1 MTYTPIGYIIY
12 LVSNMECKNCSN
24 KKTNRTDD
32 EKKKLVSRLNI
43 IEGQIR
49 GINQM
54 VVDDRYCGDVL
65 IQISA
70 VCNALKSLGNN
81 ILENHLNTCVVRD
94 IKEDKLEI
102 LDEVMSLVKKL
113 Q

>member
-1 MTYTPIGYIIY
+1 M
-12 LVSNMECKNCSN
+12 VMKMECKNCSN
-24 KKTNRTDD
+24 KTTTRTED
-32 EKKKLVSRLNI
+32 EKKKLISRLNI

-54 VVDDRYCGDVL
+54 VVDERYCGDILV
-65 IQISA
+65 QISA
-70 VCNALKSLGNN
+70 VSNALKSLGNN

-94 IKEDKLEI
+94 IKENKLEI